1 MRFAVASA
9 TADNDF
15 RYLISSGLKVPPPLV
30 ILIPYTRWK
39 AHCTPP
45 PDYGVNAIVRDS
57 NTYNSDMPNP

>member
-15 RYLISSGLKVPPPLV
+15 RYLISSELKVPPPLV

-45 PDYGVNAIVRDS
+45 LIMG
-57 NTYNSDMPNP
+57 

>member
-1 MRFAVASA
+1 MDYTVTLEIIGIGDALRRASA

-39 AHCTPP
+39 LIAHPP
-45 PDYGVNAIVRDS
+45 
-57 NTYNSDMPNP
+57 

>member
-1 MRFAVASA
+1 MKHIK
-9 TADNDF
+9 TLNTQTLQNTMKKGGADNDF

-45 PDYGVNAIVRDS
+45 LIMG
-57 NTYNSDMPNP
+57 